1 MIINEADYL
10 HVAVDEGQRAGRV
23 SIVGLVKHIHSLQ
36 RKPKTNF
43 KTIYILLLKDWMV
56 IFRQCWS
63 PLEEKLCIEIL
74 EILKFKS
81 LYICEIFFTK

>member
-1 MIINEADYL
+1 
-10 HVAVDEGQRAGRV
+10 
-23 SIVGLVKHIHSLQ
+23 
-36 RKPKTNF
+36 
-43 KTIYILLLKDWMV
+43 MV

-63 PLEEKLCIEIL
+63 PLEEKLRIEIL